1 MNLKR
6 FKDLAGRTI
15 FVNPDLVS
23 AIYEASTVGH
33 TAICCLD
40 SEAFFVMGDVEDIA
54 EQLTT
59 PAPRG

>member
-15 FVNPDLVS
+15 FVNPNLVS
-23 AIYEASTVGH
+23 AIYETSTVGQ
-33 TAICCLD
+33 TAICCPD
-40 SEAFFVMGDVEDIA
+40 AEPFFVMGDVEDIA